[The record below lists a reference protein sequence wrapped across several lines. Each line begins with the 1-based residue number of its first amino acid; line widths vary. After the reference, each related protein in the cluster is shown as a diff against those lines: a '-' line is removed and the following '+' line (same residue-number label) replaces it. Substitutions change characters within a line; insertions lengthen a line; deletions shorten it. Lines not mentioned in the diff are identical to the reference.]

1 VIVQKWRRLVHCV
14 ESDGDDSGDE
24 EGIEPSDGSPGV
36 TPGLYPMGGYG
47 P

>member
-1 VIVQKWRRLVHCV
+1 MIVQKWRRLVHCV

-36 TPGLYPMGGYG
+36 IPGLYPMGRYG